1 MRRFAGSV
9 LVVVMGGAVFAQAPA
24 KFIEAKHK
32 GGELKY
38 VQGMPVLTV
47 RGTPAEVGEQ
57 YGVLAVKNAP
67 GPEEMLNQFLIDTK
81 LDKRYGF
88 LKLMAIRLKPAFPA
102 DHLTEIQAAAKA
114 SGKHLDLGLFA
125 NALYDLTTTFGCSTV
140 VVQKARSETGQPIF
154 GRNFDWFPAKGIIDH
169 TMLAV
174 YHPAGKRSFATVT
187 TTPVTGCISGMNDAG
202 LCVTLNQI
210 NLTEAKTKPK
220 MNWEG
225 TPTMLAFRRV
235 LEECGTVAEAEKLLT
250 GMTRATTACMTI
262 CDPAGGA
269 VFEITPDQV
278 ERRSA
283 VNDVCLCTNH
293 LRTDPLTIG
302 EKCSRYDRLQ
312 ETQKSGRKLGVAD
325 VFADLDRVNQG
336 RATLQAMVFE
346 PAARRLHLK
355 LGDRKDPATK
365 FDAKV
370 FDLGPLFDA
379 K

>member
-1 MRRFAGSV
+1 MRRFAGSGLVV
-9 LVVVMGGAVFAQAPA
+9 LVCGAALAQAPT
-24 KFIEAKHK
+24 KFVEAKHK

-47 RGTPAEVGEQ
+47 RGTPAEIGEQ

-67 GPEEMLNQFLIDTK
+67 GPEAMLKQFLIDTK
-81 LDKRYGF
+81 MEKRYGF
-88 LKLMAIRLKPAFPA
+88 LKFMANRLKPAFPA

-114 SGKHLDLGLFA
+114 SGKDLDMALFA
-125 NALYDLTTTFGCSTV
+125 NALYDLTTTFGCATV
-140 VVQKARSETGQPIF
+140 VVEKGRSETGQPIF

-174 YHPAGKRSFATVT
+174 YHPAGKRAFATIT

-202 LCVTLNQI
+202 LSVTLNQI
-210 NLTEAKTKPK
+210 NLNEAKTKPK

-225 TPTMLAFRRV
+225 TPTMLAYRRV
-235 LEECGTVAEAEKLLT
+235 LEECGTVDEAEKLLN
-250 GMTRATTACMTI
+250 GMKRATTACMTI
-262 CDPAGGA
+262 CDKDGGA

-278 ERRSA
+278 ERRTA

-302 EKCSRYDRLQ
+302 DKCLRYDRLQ
-312 ETQKSGRKLGVAD
+312 ETQRSGRKLGVAD

-336 RATLQAMVFE
+336 RHTLQAMVFE
-346 PAARRLHLK
+346 PSARRLHLK
-355 LGDRKDPATK
+355 MGDRTESATK
-365 FDAKV
+365 FEAKT
-370 FDLGPLFDA
+370 FDLGRLFDA